1 MLANLKLHRS
11 TYIFLAIWAAL
22 AIVFC
27 AMTYKAQPLTVTFM
41 RNDSRILQG
50 LLRGII
56 LLAVYVV
63 FSLIPYRFAVLI
75 PNLAYFGLLVT
86 YIWQLVFI
94 AMGSSMAGIGAD
106 FAFVIVYALLVY
118 CATITAFQIIER
130 VKSSRSVY
138 YFHKWSKTTKK
149 VLFAHWLPLI
159 VLICGYA
166 FLWAT
171 VNPG

>member
-27 AMTYKAQPLTVTFM
+27 VMTYKAQPLTVTFM
-41 RNDSRILQG
+41 RNDGRILQG
-50 LLRGII
+50 LLRGI
-56 LLAVYVV
+56 LLLVVYVA
-63 FSLIPYRFAVLI
+63 FSLIPYRFAILI
-75 PNLAYFGLLVT
+75 PNLVYFGLLVT

-94 AMGSSMAGIGAD
+94 AMGSSIVGIGAD
-106 FAFVIVYALLVY
+106 FAFILVYALLVY

-138 YFHKWSKTTKK
+138 YFHRWSKITKK
-149 VLFAHWLPLI
+149 VLLAHWLPLI
-159 VLICGYA
+159 VLVCGYA